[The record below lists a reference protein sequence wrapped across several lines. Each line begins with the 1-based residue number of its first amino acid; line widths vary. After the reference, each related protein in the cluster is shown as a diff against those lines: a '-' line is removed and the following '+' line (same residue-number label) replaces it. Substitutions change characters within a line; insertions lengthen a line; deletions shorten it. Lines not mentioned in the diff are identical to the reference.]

1 MLLRY
6 NFFMKVI
13 IDLIEDIRTAISN
26 DNSFSLAAMGL
37 KEEENGEFSPSWESG
52 ICSMK
57 IDEDQKKLFLFLG
70 KDESLKIETLLER
83 VNALPVAK
91 MMYEVC
97 VSYSREQVRVDSS
110 LMGFGESFRDKKYLL
125 FIPG

>member
-1 MLLRY
+1 
-6 NFFMKVI
+6 MKVI
-13 IDLIEDIRTAISN
+13 IDLIEDIRTAIN
-26 DNSFSLAAMGL
+26 DDKSFSLAAMGL

-52 ICSMK
+52 IFSMK

>member
-1 MLLRY
+1 
-6 NFFMKVI
+6 MKVI
-13 IDLIEDIRTAISN
+13 IDLIEDIRTGINN

-52 ICSMK
+52 VSGMAV
-57 IDEDQKKLFLFLG
+57 DDDQKRVFLFLG
-70 KDESLKIETLLER
+70 RDEALKIESLLEH
-83 VNALPVAK
+83 VNALPISK

-110 LMGFGESFRDKKYLL
+110 LMGFGESFGEKKYLL
-125 FIPG
+125 FIPE

>member
-1 MLLRY
+1 
-6 NFFMKVI
+6 MKVI

-37 KEEENGEFSPSWESG
+37 KEEENGDFSPFWESG
-52 ICSMK
+52 ISSMT
-57 IDEDQKKLFLFLG
+57 IDDDQKRLFLFLG
-70 KDESLKIETLLER
+70 RDKALKIETLLEK

-97 VSYSREQVRVDSS
+97 VSYSREQERVDSP